1 MSIAS
6 EIQKL
11 IQNLASAYTAC
22 NAKGATLPSDE
33 NFDNLSSTIATI
45 QTGGSTTLITKT
57 ITQNGTYNA
66 YDDNADGY
74 SQVTVNVQLDRIPIE
89 YYQAFGYIEDLQTI
103 YENCNNVVNIN
114 EKSNGCTLRFEFDN
128 AMKVNR
134 ANTEITIT

>member
-22 NAKGATLPSDE
+22 SSKGATLPSDE
-33 NFDNLSSTIATI
+33 NFDNLPSTIATI

-57 ITQNGTYNA
+57 ITQNGAYNA

-74 SQVTVNVQLDRIPIE
+74 SQVTVNVQGDKIPTE
-89 YYQAFGYIEDLQTI
+89 HYQYNKGSYARGSSEQGYA
-103 YENCNNVVNIN
+103 C
-114 EKSNGCTLRFEFDN
+114 S
-128 AMKVNR
+128 
-134 ANTEITIT
+134 ITIDATGPETMVYDHAEMIVNGSPVEVAITTP